1 MAQSLPRVHLHL
13 IFATKHR
20 EPTLIDD
27 IRPRLHGYM
36 ATVLGNLR
44 CPVVVVN
51 SVEDHVHLLFELSST
66 VTISRAIEEVKKS
79 SSKWLKQQAKIF
91 ARFAWQAGYAVF
103 SVSESNVASVRRYI
117 ENQRAHHRRKTFQEE
132 YLQFLERHRIAYDE
146 RYVFD

>member
-1 MAQSLPRVHLHL
+1 MAQSLPRVQLHL

-20 EPTLIDD
+20 EPTLVDD

-51 SVEDHVHLLFELSST
+51 SVEDHVHLLFALSST

-79 SSKWLKQQAKIF
+79 SCKWLKRQSKDF
-91 ARFAWQAGYAVF
+91 SRFVWQAGYAVF